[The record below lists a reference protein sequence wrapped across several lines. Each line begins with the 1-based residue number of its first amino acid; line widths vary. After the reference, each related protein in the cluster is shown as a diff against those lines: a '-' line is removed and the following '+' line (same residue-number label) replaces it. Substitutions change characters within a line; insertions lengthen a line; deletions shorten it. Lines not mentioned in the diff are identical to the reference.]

1 MTYRLK
7 DATSDEFPSEAY
19 VAGVIAGDVAPST
32 SPSTPDVAIG
42 RSSVVDDANAA
53 RPAINIIAI
62 TATMP
67 ERTTSARERRPR
79 LPSRARR
86 SSTIASARASDPVVQ
101 PPARRVRTI
110 TTTTRTL
117 TRAFAHQK
125 PTHASTRRVANSKF
139 AHPTPIR
146 RSDDPLASRARAHA
160 RESQIARANT
170 NEHARTRS
178 IPPHARARAINAR
191 RRCVA

>member
-1 MTYRLK
+1 VTYRLK

-101 PPARRVRTI
+101 PPARRVRTT

-125 PTHASTRRVANSKF
+125 PTHASTLRVANSKF
-139 AHPTPIR
+139 AHPTPNR
-146 RSDDPLASRARAHA
+146 RSDDPTIQRVPHA
-160 RESQIARANT
+160 RQ
-170 NEHARTRS
+170 HART
-178 IPPHARARAINAR
+178 HARAFDTTARARTYDQRA

>member
-139 AHPTPIR
+139 AHPTPNR
-146 RSDDPLASRARAHA
+146 RSGDPTIQRV
-160 RESQIARANT
+160 
-170 NEHARTRS
+170 
-178 IPPHARARAINAR
+178 PHARARANR
-191 RRCVA
+191 RSHAPIRTNTRTRVRYHRTRAHVRSTRA